1 MSQATLAIRRI
12 SGHAGPAPGEGVERD
27 YQVCKLVDTTT
38 CIGCKACEVACLE
51 WNGYEFTDT
60 VFDNSYQTMPE
71 TTWKY
76 WNLIKFNEHE
86 REDGTVTL
94 LMRKDQ
100 CMHCADPGCL
110 AACPADGAIVQ
121 YTNGI
126 VDFQQQNCIGCGY
139 CVSGCPF
146 DIPKFNPTTKK
157 MFKCTLC
164 VDRVSEGLEPACI
177 KSCPTGCLH
186 FGTKDDMTDLAEKR
200 KPLMMM
206 QHPLFRGINDD
217 AGIITEMY
225 DRMDAGNV
233 VVKPYYLIHPFP
245 DGTLPEHRLTL
256 KESQRILRGL
266 ASAPGTRVPLL
277 TVPTPMGKCVI
288 GPWEELVDRGGYYLL
303 HTKDGVAVEYTTG
316 ELYNPAERRSN
327 IPIAMTIKGK

>member
-1 MSQATLAIRRI
+1 MSQATLQIVKI
-12 SGHAGPAPGEGVERD
+12 SGHAGPVPGAGVERNE
-27 YQVCKLVDTTT
+27 QVCKLIDTTT

-51 WNGYEFTDT
+51 WNGYTFTDT
-60 VFDNSYQTMPE
+60 VFDNSYQTMPS
-71 TTWKY
+71 TAWNY

-86 REDGTVTL
+86 REDGSITL

-121 YTNGI
+121 FSNGI

-186 FGTKDDMTDLAEKR
+186 FGTKEDMTYLAETRAQQLRENFGIEKAGVYDPAGVGGTGVIYVLHDVNNPEAYGGLPR
-200 KPLMMM
+200 DPHIPWTVRLWKGPVKWLGNLAMLGGILGVTLHYLRYGPKQIPPDNHDLEGKPP
-206 QHPLFRGINDD
+206 QD
-217 AGIITEMY
+217 
-225 DRMDAGNV
+225 
-233 VVKPYYLIHPFP
+233 
-245 DGTLPEHRLTL
+245 
-256 KESQRILRGL
+256 
-266 ASAPGTRVPLL
+266 
-277 TVPTPMGKCVI
+277 
-288 GPWEELVDRGGYYLL
+288 
-303 HTKDGVAVEYTTG
+303 TG
-316 ELYNPAERRSN
+316 RR
-327 IPIAMTIKGK
+327 P

>member
-12 SGHAGPAPGEGVERD
+12 SGHAGAAPGKDVERD
-27 YQVCKLVDTTT
+27 EIVCKLIDTTT

-51 WNGYEFTDT
+51 WNGYTFTDT

-71 TTWKY
+71 TAWNY

-86 REDGTVTL
+86 REDGSITL

-186 FGTKDDMTDLAEKR
+186 FGTKDDMKDLAETRAKQLRENYGIEKAGVYDPAGVDGTGVIYVLHDVTNPRPMAACR
-200 KPLMMM
+200 KIRM
-206 QHPLFRGINDD
+206 FRGRSVS
-217 AGIITEMY
+217 G
-225 DRMDAGNV
+225 
-233 VVKPYYLIHPFP
+233 K
-245 DGTLPEHRLTL
+245 
-256 KESQRILRGL
+256 
-266 ASAPGTRVPLL
+266 VP
-277 TVPTPMGKCVI
+277 
-288 GPWEELVDRGGYYLL
+288 
-303 HTKDGVAVEYTTG
+303 
-316 ELYNPAERRSN
+316 RSGSE
-327 IPIAMTIKGK
+327 ISPC

>member
-1 MSQATLAIRRI
+1 MPQTA
-12 SGHAGPAPGEGVERD
+12 
-27 YQVCKLVDTTT
+27 
-38 CIGCKACEVACLE
+38 
-51 WNGYEFTDT
+51 WN
-60 VFDNSYQTMPE
+60 
-71 TTWKY
+71 Y

-86 REDGTVTL
+86 REDGSITL

-186 FGTKDDMTDLAEKR
+186 FGSKEDMVDLAETRAKQLR
-200 KPLMMM
+200 ENY
-206 QHPLFRGINDD
+206 GIKE
-217 AGIITEMY
+217 AGVY
-225 DRMDAGNV
+225 DPAGVGGTGVIYVLHDVNNPEAYGGLPKDPHIPWV
-233 VVKPYYLIHPFP
+233 VRFWKGPAKWIGNLAMLGGILGVTLHYLRYGPKQVVH
-245 DGTLPEHRLTL
+245 DHDLEGEPEQDKNRQD
-256 KESQRILRGL
+256 KNN
-266 ASAPGTRVPLL
+266 
-277 TVPTPMGKCVI
+277 
-288 GPWEELVDRGGYYLL
+288 GGR
-303 HTKDGVAVEYTTG
+303 
-316 ELYNPAERRSN
+316 P
-327 IPIAMTIKGK
+327 

>member
-12 SGHAGPAPGEGVERD
+12 SGHAGPAPGEDVERD
-27 YQVCKLVDTTT
+27 ELVCKLVDTTT

-51 WNGYEFTDT
+51 WNGYTFTDT

-71 TTWKY
+71 TAWNY

-86 REDGTVTL
+86 REDGSITL

-164 VDRVSEGLEPACI
+164 SLPASSPARRAACTLEP
-177 KSCPTGCLH
+177 K
-186 FGTKDDMTDLAEKR
+186 
-200 KPLMMM
+200 
-206 QHPLFRGINDD
+206 
-217 AGIITEMY
+217 
-225 DRMDAGNV
+225 
-233 VVKPYYLIHPFP
+233 
-245 DGTLPEHRLTL
+245 
-256 KESQRILRGL
+256 
-266 ASAPGTRVPLL
+266 
-277 TVPTPMGKCVI
+277 
-288 GPWEELVDRGGYYLL
+288 
-303 HTKDGVAVEYTTG
+303 TT
-316 ELYNPAERRSN
+316 
-327 IPIAMTIKGK
+327 